1 MLTRL
6 SRLLLP
12 ALPVKRKRGN
22 VNDVVENAVVNSVA
36 AVGIDVVAAIDVV
49 LAATSEPEIGEV
61 VENAVVVAVVVD
73 RRPPIGVK

>member
-1 MLTRL
+1 
-6 SRLLLP
+6 
-12 ALPVKRKRGN
+12 
-22 VNDVVENAVVNSVA
+22 VVNSVA

>member
-1 MLTRL
+1 MLVTLVATITWRNGLSGSATTWGLMKSTGVLVPGGSTR
-6 SRLLLP
+6 
-12 ALPVKRKRGN
+12 GM
-22 VNDVVENAVVNSVA
+22 
-36 AVGIDVVAAIDVV
+36 AIDVV